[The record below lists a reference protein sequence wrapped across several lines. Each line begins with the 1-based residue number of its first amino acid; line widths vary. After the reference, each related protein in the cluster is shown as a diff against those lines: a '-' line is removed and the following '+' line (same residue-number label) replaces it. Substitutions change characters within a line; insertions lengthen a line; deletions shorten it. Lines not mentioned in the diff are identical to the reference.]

1 MPVIPTHTTM
11 HSALSVA
18 QRKPTR
24 ISITVPYG
32 VADSLQQRS
41 DVEGR
46 SLSNLASHLLEL
58 ALRKDGSVAQNP
70 VPKRWGAN
78 Y

>member
-1 MPVIPTHTTM
+1 M

-24 ISITVPYG
+24 ISITVPYC

-58 ALRKDGSVAQNP
+58 ALRKDGSVAQDP
-70 VPKRWGAN
+70 APKRWGPS